1 MKFLH
6 AADLHLDTPFLGLS
20 DLPNALQQRLI
31 QAPLTALHRLVDLAL
46 DEQVDFVLLVGDLFD
61 SQAQSVQA
69 QAALM
74 NELERLHRVQIPV
87 LLSFGNHDFQ
97 ADLTTWHF
105 PSNVH
110 VFGPQV
116 TTVTLTT
123 NAQEKVAISGF
134 SYSQR
139 WIQTDLTSQYP
150 LKTSAVD
157 YQIGTLHGQVG
168 QAGDHYA
175 PFSVG
180 ELLAKHDD
188 YWALGHIHQR
198 QVLNAQPP
206 VVYAGNIQGRH
217 RGETGAK
224 GCLIVTSQ
232 PDHTLQPTFK
242 PLTDIIWTDL
252 TADLTGTYT
261 RSNLLNGLSDQLNQ
275 QCHDGLQL
283 VSLTLPTAAQLDANA
298 QLALNQGALLAQ
310 LRERATEHWWPVQ
323 IEQAVNSA
331 EATSFGVNQ
340 ATWESA
346 GQQVVTADAIAD
358 LAANLLN
365 EDFLNTALL
374 ETMTP
379 AQWQA
384 QVMRLLTDQYHVT
397 TGGTNDVD

>member
-31 QAPLTALHRLVDLAL
+31 QAPLMALHRLVDLAL

-97 ADLTTWHF
+97 SDLTTWHF

-123 NAQEKVAISGF
+123 KAQEKVAISGF

-139 WIQTDLTSQYP
+139 WIQDDLTSQYP

-175 PFSVG
+175 PFNVG

-217 RGETGAK
+217 RGETGPK

-232 PDHTLQPTFK
+232 PDHTLQSTFK
-242 PLTDIIWTDL
+242 PLTDIIWTDV
-252 TADLTGTYT
+252 TANLAGTYNRT
-261 RSNLLNGLSDQLNQ
+261 DLLNILSDQLNQ
-275 QCHDGLQL
+275 ECHDGLQL
-283 VSLTLPTAAQLDANA
+283 VSLTLPTAVQLDANV

-310 LRERATEHWWPVQ
+310 LRERATDHWWPVQ
-323 IEQAVNSA
+323 IEQAANSA

-340 ATWESA
+340 ATWQSA

-358 LAANLLN
+358 LAANLLT

-397 TGGTNDVD
+397 TGGTDDVD